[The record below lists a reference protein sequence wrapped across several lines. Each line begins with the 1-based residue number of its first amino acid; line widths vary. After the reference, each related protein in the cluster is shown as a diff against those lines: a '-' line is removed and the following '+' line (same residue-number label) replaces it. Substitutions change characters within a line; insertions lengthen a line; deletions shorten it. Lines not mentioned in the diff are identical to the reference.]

1 MNSMKRQKDMTL
13 EDKSP
18 RSEGVQYTTEQRNTS
33 RNNEEA
39 GPKLKRYS
47 VVDISGGESKVQVKP
62 WKPGVFAVH
71 GVTKS

>member
-47 VVDISGGESKVQVKP
+47 VVDISGGESKV
-62 WKPGVFAVH
+62 
-71 GVTKS
+71 